1 MSEPKIYCW
10 INAGKGTDWVVS
22 MAMAEDGTH
31 LTSHVSSSDGFAK
44 GDCGYLPTGMGLSKR
59 AIFDEHYPD
68 GYEPSWIEIGRAKA
82 TNANDAEDKVVDA
95 LPTEEQGGPFVTI
108 AARYWNPVS
117 YELKT
122 ETKTTR
128 KRK

>member
-68 GYEPSWIEIGRAKA
+68 GYELEWVDDPAPGKHAGLDVPYALNQA
-82 TNANDAEDKVVDA
+82 TR
-95 LPTEEQGGPFVTI
+95 TEE
-108 AARYWNPVS
+108 AAA
-117 YELKT
+117 
-122 ETKTTR
+122 
-128 KRK
+128 

>member
-1 MSEPKIYCW
+1 MSTTENMQDLGPQVEEREYIVFGHGAY
-10 INAGKGTDWVVS
+10 TD
-22 MAMAEDGTH
+22 GN
-31 LTSHVSSSDGFAK
+31 
-44 GDCGYLPTGMGLSKR
+44 
-59 AIFDEHYPD
+59 
-68 GYEPSWIEIGRAKA
+68 EPSWIEIGRAKA